1 MDIPRKSQARKR
13 LIRRIIIGVILLGA
27 AAAITWRLSKLQQA
41 APGVER
47 ASVWIEPVKRGPMI
61 RQVRGIG
68 NLVPEEITWVPAVTE
83 GRVEKRLVQPGERV
97 TADSVIMI
105 LTNPQLEHDTINA
118 EWDLK
123 AAESQCKDLEV
134 KLESQNLTQAADAA
148 KLESEYT
155 QAKLTAEAHEQLL
168 KLGLYSELDYKT
180 DKIRAEQLA
189 DRIVIEKKRLA
200 INQESIKA
208 QLAVQNVKLD
218 QLRAVYDLRKS
229 QLEQLKVRAG
239 IPGVLQQLAVEVG
252 QQVGPGTNLAR
263 VSNPKK
269 LKAEL
274 KIAETQAKDV
284 QVGQPATIDTRN
296 GVIQGRVSRKDPS
309 AQGGTVTVDVAL
321 VGELPT
327 GAVPDLS
334 VDGVVELERLEDI
347 VYVSRP
353 VQGQPDSLIT
363 LFKLVESGR
372 EAIRVPV
379 KLGRASVNTIE
390 ILDGLRPG
398 DQVIL
403 SDMSQQDGVDR
414 IRLN

>member
-13 LIRRIIIGVILLGA
+13 LIRRIIVGVILLGA
-27 AAAITWRLSKLQQA
+27 AAAITWRLSKLQAA
-41 APGVER
+41 APRVER

-68 NLVPEEITWVPAVTE
+68 TLIPEEITWVPAVTE

-123 AAESQCKDLEV
+123 AADSQLTDLQV
-134 KLESQNLTQAADAA
+134 KLESQDLTQAADAA

-189 DRIVIEKKRLA
+189 DRIVIEKKRLI
-200 INQESIKA
+200 INKESIKA
-208 QLAVQNVKLD
+208 QLAVQKVKLD

-252 QQVGPGTNLAR
+252 QRVGPGTNLAR

-363 LFKLVESGR
+363 LFKLVEAGE

-379 KLGRASVNTIE
+379 RLGRASVNTIE
-390 ILDGLRPG
+390 ILDGLKPG

>member
-1 MDIPRKSQARKR
+1 MDIPRKSQARRR
-13 LIRRIIIGVILLGA
+13 LILRILVGVTLLGA
-27 AAAITWRLSKLQQA
+27 AGATTWRLSQLQQA
-41 APGVER
+41 APGVDL

-97 TADSVIMI
+97 TARTVIMI
-105 LTNPQLEHDTINA
+105 LSNPQLEHETVNA

-123 AAESQCKDLEV
+123 AAESQYKDLEV
-134 KLESQNLTQAADAA
+134 KLESQNLTQEADAA
-148 KLESEYT
+148 KLNSDYT

-180 DKIRAEQLA
+180 DKIRAEQLG
-189 DRIVIEKKRLA
+189 DRIVIEKKRLE
-200 INQESIKA
+200 INKESIQA
-208 QLAVQNVKLD
+208 QLAVQKVKLD
-218 QLRAVYDLRKS
+218 QLRAVYDLKKS
-229 QLEQLKVRAG
+229 QLEQLKVQAG

-252 QQVGPGTNLAR
+252 QRIGPGTNLAR
-263 VSNPKK
+263 VSNPRK

-284 QVGQPATIDTRN
+284 QVGQPAAIDTRN

-321 VGELPT
+321 IGDLPT
-327 GAVPDLS
+327 GAVPDLT

-347 VYVSRP
+347 VFVSRP
-353 VQGQPDSLIT
+353 VQGQPDGLIT
-363 LFKLVESGR
+363 LFKLVEGGR

-379 KLGRASVNTIE
+379 KLGRASVKTIE
-390 ILDGLRPG
+390 ILDGLKPG
-398 DQVIL
+398 DRVIL

>member
-284 QVGQPATIDTRN
+284 QYPI
-296 GVIQGRVSRKDPS
+296 
-309 AQGGTVTVDVAL
+309 
-321 VGELPT
+321 
-327 GAVPDLS
+327 
-334 VDGVVELERLEDI
+334 
-347 VYVSRP
+347 
-353 VQGQPDSLIT
+353 
-363 LFKLVESGR
+363 
-372 EAIRVPV
+372 
-379 KLGRASVNTIE
+379 
-390 ILDGLRPG
+390 
-398 DQVIL
+398 
-403 SDMSQQDGVDR
+403 
-414 IRLN
+414 

>member
-13 LIRRIIIGVILLGA
+13 LIRRVFISVILLA
-27 AAAITWRLSKLQQA
+27 AAGAITWRLSKLQQA
-41 APGVER
+41 APGVDR
-47 ASVWIEPVKRGPMI
+47 AAVWIEAVKRGPMV

-83 GRVEKRLVQPGERV
+83 GRVEKRLVQQGERV
-97 TADSVIMI
+97 NADSVIMI
-105 LTNPQLEHDTINA
+105 LTNPQLEHDTLNA

-123 AAESQCKDLEV
+123 AAESQYKDLEV
-134 KLESQNLTQAADAA
+134 KLESQDLTQEADAA

-155 QAKLTAEAHEQLL
+155 QAKLTAEAHAQLL

-189 DRIVIEKKRLA
+189 DRIVIEKKRLD
-200 INQESIKA
+200 INKESIKA
-208 QLAVQNVKLD
+208 QLAVQEVKLD
-218 QLRAVYDLRKS
+218 QLRAVYNLRKS

-252 QQVGPGTNLAR
+252 QRVAPGTNLAR

-274 KIAETQAKDV
+274 KIGETLAKDV
-284 QVGQPATIDTRN
+284 QVGLPATIDTRN

-321 VGELPT
+321 LGDLPT

-334 VDGVVELERLEDI
+334 VDGVVELERLNDI
-347 VYVSRP
+347 VFVSRP
-353 VQGQPDSLIT
+353 VQGQADSLIT
-363 LFKLVESGR
+363 LFKLVADGK

>member
-13 LIRRIIIGVILLGA
+13 LIRRIIIGVILLGG

-41 APGVER
+41 APGVDR

-68 NLVPEEITWVPAVTE
+68 TLVPEEITWVPAVTE

-97 TADSVIMI
+97 NDNTVIMI
-105 LTNPQLEHDTINA
+105 LSNPQLEHDTVNA

-123 AAESQCKDLEV
+123 AAESQYKDLEV
-134 KLESQNLTQAADAA
+134 KLESQDLTQEADAA
-148 KLESEYT
+148 KLNSDYT

-180 DKIRAEQLA
+180 DKIRAEQLG
-189 DRIVIEKKRLA
+189 DRIVIEKKRLE
-200 INQESIKA
+200 INKESIKA
-208 QLAVQNVKLD
+208 QLAVQKVKLD
-218 QLRAVYDLRKS
+218 QLRAVFDLKKS
-229 QLEQLKVRAG
+229 QLEQLKVQAG

-252 QQVGPGTNLAR
+252 QRVAPGTNLAR

-284 QVGQPATIDTRN
+284 QLGQPATIDTRN

-321 VGELPT
+321 LGDLPT

-334 VDGVVELERLEDI
+334 VDGVVELERLNDI
-347 VYVSRP
+347 VFVSRP
-353 VQGQPDSLIT
+353 VQGQADSLIT
-363 LFKLVESGR
+363 LFKLVDGGR

-390 ILDGLRPG
+390 ILDGLKPG